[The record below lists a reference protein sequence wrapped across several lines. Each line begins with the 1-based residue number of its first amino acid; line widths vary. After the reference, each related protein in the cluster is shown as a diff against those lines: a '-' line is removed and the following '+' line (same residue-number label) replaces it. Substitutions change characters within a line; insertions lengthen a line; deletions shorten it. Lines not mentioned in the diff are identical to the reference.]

1 MSEIESRIEI
11 IKKMRGTIIEYLSK
25 DCLGCV
31 ETAPSLR
38 DHICFSK
45 EWFVHCSDYWEKV
58 VEDLELQSELGEILL
73 KYYVILTLIDPI
85 EVDPEDDEILRKMWI
100 DDVHVIKLN

>member
-1 MSEIESRIEI
+1 M
-11 IKKMRGTIIEYLSK
+11 
-25 DCLGCV
+25 
-31 ETAPSLR
+31 
-38 DHICFSK
+38 
-45 EWFVHCSDYWEKV
+45 
-58 VEDLELQSELGEILL
+58 VEDLELQSELGEILE